1 MDFGEGVRKR
11 VGPENFTPPYD
22 SGSVDQYQCLLVRGR
37 YCGVIDG
44 FVFGL
49 WKRYNWTGNFDYF

>member
-1 MDFGEGVRKR
+1 MDFGEGVRQR
-11 VGPENFTPPYD
+11 VVRENFTPPYD
-22 SGSVDQYQCLLVRGR
+22 SGIVDQYQCLLVRGR

-49 WKRYNWTGNFDYF
+49 WKR